1 MAPPASLRG
10 AKMARG
16 MKMAR
21 NREMARSLRADRGDA
36 RNRDNMSFD

>member
-16 MKMAR
+16 MKAR